1 MIYHL
6 SLILGMII
14 VGSTVTVGKVVAT
27 EMPQYITLSIRFFLG
42 GLFLYVFMKL
52 GRHKEIKLRGKNLF
66 YVILQAGDIFIFNVL
81 LLAGLKSVSAVDSG
95 IITGTLPV
103 IVLILSVLLLGEKLT
118 LLKTSAVVLATF
130 GVIVINISVSGGE
143 AGQSSIIGGLL
154 VLAAFIFEG
163 LFLIMRKR
171 FTAEIP
177 TFQLSAYIAIIV
189 FIFFLPFGVYETY
202 QGRFTEIS
210 INGYL
215 VIAYYGLFVTAAAYI
230 LWFTGIKHVSGMYAS
245 VYTALVPVSS
255 VLLSSLTLGEV
266 ITRSHLIGMAFVM
279 TAIGVL
285 VLDSR
290 K

>member
-66 YVILQAGDIFIFNVL
+66 YVILQAGDIFVFNVL

-171 FTAEIP
+171 FYRRDTDI
-177 TFQLSAYIAIIV
+177 SAIRIYC
-189 FIFFLPFGVYETY
+189 YN
-202 QGRFTEIS
+202 RFPS
-210 INGYL
+210 SFCHL
-215 VIAYYGLFVTAAAYI
+215 AYMRHIREG
-230 LWFTGIKHVSGMYAS
+230 
-245 VYTALVPVSS
+245 
-255 VLLSSLTLGEV
+255 
-266 ITRSHLIGMAFVM
+266 
-279 TAIGVL
+279 
-285 VLDSR
+285 
-290 K
+290 